1 MRMSFSGALFLSSGD
16 YPLTIIQKGQTM
28 KLNIYNKR
36 QVVKTYEA
44 DSYDL
49 PFGVIEDVADVIKL
63 DTIQTGSN
71 TELIKMA
78 ADVVLRCKDTVKD
91 LMKDI
96 FDGITDEELKTA
108 KVTEM
113 ALVLIEVV
121 KYTGEQLNK
130 GLNRKN

>member
-1 MRMSFSGALFLSSGD
+1 MRMSFSGALFLSPGD

-71 TELIKMA
+71 AELIKMA

-113 ALVLIEVV
+113 ARVLIEVV

-130 GLNRKN
+130 GLTRKN

>member
-130 GLNRKN
+130 GLTRKN

>member
-1 MRMSFSGALFLSSGD
+1 
-16 YPLTIIQKGQTM
+16 M
-28 KLNIYNKR
+28 KLNIYNKK

-71 TELIKMA
+71 AELIKMA

-130 GLNRKN
+130 GLTRKN

>member
-1 MRMSFSGALFLSSGD
+1 
-16 YPLTIIQKGQTM
+16 M

-36 QVVKTYEA
+36 QVIKTYEA

-96 FDGITDEELKTA
+96 FDGITDEELKTV

>member
-1 MRMSFSGALFLSSGD
+1 MSFSGALFLSSGD